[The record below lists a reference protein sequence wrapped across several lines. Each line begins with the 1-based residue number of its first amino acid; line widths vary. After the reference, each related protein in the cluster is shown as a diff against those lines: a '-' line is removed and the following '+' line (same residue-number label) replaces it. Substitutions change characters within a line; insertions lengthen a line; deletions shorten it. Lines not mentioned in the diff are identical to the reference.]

1 MAECN
6 IEESIKANGVEYTGV
21 NEGDAMSHLMIK
33 HIVKQLKESK
43 ETGRDFIDSK
53 FWKFFRLDRAG
64 VTDHSKNKITRQIS
78 NILYES
84 LGRTGKD
91 WVRSSTMSQVKSF
104 EMNRLRMLFYRD
116 WTKHFDTW
124 LKENNLKG
132 LNVNG
137 LTKRIDFN
145 KEVAK
150 AVRKIGTS
158 QFDEIQSDSVKAM
171 AKSQS
176 ARYKELLDMARAAGV
191 RGADQVDPNPAYITR
206 IWSKNNLTAF
216 VAKHGEGGE
225 ARLFRLMANAI
236 DNGEDLAK
244 RIKLAERLYKLIIRG
259 NQGQNINL
267 GNVLNAKIEDLDE
280 MLRGMVDG
288 IDEDTIQ
295 GIISGVFG
303 SRTTSGGK
311 VKYMRKRLKFNENYS
326 DNTGA
331 ISDFFENDAEIL
343 FLNYSNQMTGQI
355 ALAQRGFRSRAD
367 WEAMKRAIDKE
378 YDELGMPNKHWVR
391 ENEKKALQSGYDWL
405 IGKPLEKD
413 VTGSF
418 STIGRVMRKYNFGR
432 IMNQVGFAQLAEIGV
447 LVANLGLVRTIKH
460 LPEMRRLLKRS
471 ADGKIDDEFMKEA
484 EEVFG
489 GFGSERLINQVA
501 NQTEELGNEVGNYY
515 RKARKIEVG
524 LDHVSRLTADIS
536 GMHGVNMIM
545 KRILLKGIVQK
556 YLDEAYGGAK
566 VLSGKRLRDLGISDT
581 MHKRVLKMIK
591 DNADTYNGAL
601 TNRKIRRINIDKWS
615 DTEAASTFAH
625 AINRYGRRT
634 IQENDIGEQMF
645 IGGLTDSATG
655 KILFQFRGFMMTAYG
670 KHLLHGFKMRDFQA
684 FAGMM
689 TSMLFAGMAFVA
701 QTQAQMALLSPRKR
715 KELWETKMGKNTK
728 EVLTNFAKAG
738 FQPSAFASI
747 LPAFYD
753 SGHYWATGNPFFHY
767 RSTGLDS
774 NLLTGNPTV
783 SFLTQ
788 KLYAGTG
795 ESVRAMLDSDYDFNQ
810 KTFNKLTQLLLLQN
824 ALGIQNVIR
833 RIGEETLPE
842 KP

>member
-6 IEESIKANGVEYTGV
+6 IEESIKANGVEYAGK
-21 NEGDAMSHLMIK
+21 NEGDAMAHLMTKHLIK
-33 HIVKQLKESK
+33 HMKESA
-43 ETGRDFIDSK
+43 ETGKEFIDSK

-64 VTDHSKNKITRQIS
+64 VTDHSANKLTRQVS

-91 WVRSSTMSQVKSF
+91 WVRSRTMSQVKQF
-104 EMNRLRMLFYRD
+104 EMNRLRMLYYRD
-116 WTKHFDTW
+116 WTQQFDVW

-132 LNVNG
+132 LNING
-137 LTKRIDFN
+137 LTKRVDFN
-145 KEVAK
+145 KEVTK
-150 AVRKIGTS
+150 AIRKIGTKE
-158 QFDEIQSDSVKAM
+158 FDAIESEAVKAM

-216 VAKHGEGGE
+216 VAKHGEKK
-225 ARLFRLMANAI
+225 LFRLLANAI
-236 DNGEDLAK
+236 DNGDDIVK
-244 RIKLAERLYKLIIRG
+244 RMRLAEHLYRVVIRG
-259 NQGQNINL
+259 NAGQNINL

-280 MLRGMVDG
+280 MLRSMVDG

-295 GIISGVFG
+295 GIITGVFG

-311 VKYMRKRLKFNENYS
+311 IKYMRKRIKFNENYS
-326 DNTGA
+326 DDTGA
-331 ISDFFENDAEIL
+331 ISDFLENDSEIL

-367 WEAMKRAIDKE
+367 WEAMKRGIEKE
-378 YDELGMPNKHWVR
+378 YEALGMGEKHWVR
-391 ENEKKALQSGYDWL
+391 SNEMKALQSGYDWL
-405 IGKPLEKD
+405 IGKPLETD
-413 VTGSF
+413 VTGAY
-418 STIGRVMRKYNFGR
+418 STIGRILRKYNFAR

-447 LVANLGLVRTIKH
+447 LVANLGLFRTIKH
-460 LPEMRRLLKRS
+460 LPEMRKLLKRS
-471 ADGKIDDEFMKEA
+471 ADGKLDDEFMKEA
-484 EEVFG
+484 EEIFG

-501 NQTEELGNEVGNYY
+501 NQTEELGNEVGKYY
-515 RKARKIEVG
+515 KKARKAEVG

-556 YLDEAYGGAK
+556 YLDEALGGAK
-566 VLSGKRLRDLGISDT
+566 ALSGKRLRDLGISDT
-581 MHKRVLKMIK
+581 MHKRILKMIK
-591 DNADTYNGAL
+591 DNADTYNGVL
-601 TNRKIRRINIDKWS
+601 TNRKIKRINIDKWT

-634 IQENDIGEQMF
+634 VQENDIGEQMF
-645 IGGLTDSATG
+645 LWGATDTTTG

-670 KHLLHGFKMRDFQA
+670 KHLLHGLKMRDFQA

-689 TSMLFAGMAFVA
+689 TSMLFAGMAFTA
-701 QTQAQMALLSPRKR
+701 QTQAQMALLSPKKR
-715 KELWETKMGKNTK
+715 KELWEKKMGKGWEENLK
-728 EVLTNFAKAG
+728 NFAKAG
-738 FQPSAFASI
+738 FQRSAFASI

-753 SGHYWATGNPFFHY
+753 SGHHWATGSPFFHY

-783 SFLTQ
+783 SFLN
-788 KLYAGTG
+788 KAYRGTS
-795 ESVRAMLDSDYDFNQ
+795 ETFRSIFDSDYDFNQ
-810 KTFNKLTQLLLLQN
+810 KTFNNLTQLLILQN

>member
-6 IEESIKANGVEYTGV
+6 IEESIKANGIDYNGID
-21 NEGDAMSHLMIK
+21 EGDAMAHLMTKHIIK
-33 HIVKQLKESK
+33 HMKESA
-43 ETGRDFIDSK
+43 ETGKEFIDSK

-64 VTDHSKNKITRQIS
+64 VTDHSKNKLTRQIS

-91 WVRSSTMSQVKSF
+91 WVRSRTMSQVKSF
-104 EMNRLRMLFYRD
+104 EMNRLRMLYYRD
-116 WTKHFDTW
+116 WTQQFDVW

-132 LNVNG
+132 LNING
-137 LTKRIDFN
+137 LTKRVDFN
-145 KEVAK
+145 KEVTK
-150 AVRKIGTS
+150 AIRKIGTKE
-158 QFDEIQSDSVKAM
+158 FDAIDSEAVKAM

-176 ARYKELLDMARAAGV
+176 SRYKELLDMARAAGV

-216 VAKHGEGGE
+216 VAKHGEKK
-225 ARLFRLMANAI
+225 LFRLLANAI
-236 DNGEDLAK
+236 DNGDNIAK
-244 RIKLAERLYKLIIRG
+244 RMKLAEHLYRVVVRANAG
-259 NQGQNINL
+259 ENINI
-267 GNVLNAKIEDLDE
+267 GNVLNAKIEDLDS
-280 MLRGMVDG
+280 MLRSMVDG

-295 GIISGVFG
+295 GIITGVFG

-311 VKYMRKRLKFNENYS
+311 IKYMRKRIKFNENYS
-326 DNTGA
+326 DDTGA
-331 ISDFFENDAEIL
+331 ISDFLENDSEIL
-343 FLNYSNQMTGQI
+343 FLNYTNQMTGQI
-355 ALAQRGFRSRAD
+355 ALAQRGFRSKSD
-367 WEAMKRAIDKE
+367 WDAMMRGIKKE
-378 YDELGMPNKHWVR
+378 YEALGMGEGHWR
-391 ENEKKALQSGYDWL
+391 RKNEIKALQSGYDWL
-405 IGKPLEKD
+405 IGKPLETD
-413 VTGSF
+413 VTGAY
-418 STIGRVMRKYNFGR
+418 STIGRVLRKYNFAR

-447 LVANLGLVRTIKH
+447 LVANLGLFRTIKH
-460 LPEMRRLLKRS
+460 LPEMRKLLKRS
-471 ADGKIDDEFMKEA
+471 ADGKLNDDFMKEA
-484 EEVFG
+484 EEIFG

-501 NQTEELGNEVGNYY
+501 NQTEELGNEVGKYY
-515 RKARKIEVG
+515 KKARKVEVG

-556 YLDEAYGGAK
+556 YLDEALGGAK

-581 MHKRVLKMIK
+581 MHKRILKMIK
-591 DNADTYNGAL
+591 DNADTYNGVL
-601 TNRKIRRINIDKWS
+601 TNRKIKRINIDKWT

-634 IQENDIGEQMF
+634 VQENDIGEQMF
-645 IGGLTDSATG
+645 LGGLTDTTTG

-670 KHLLHGFKMRDFQA
+670 KHLLHGMKMRDFQA

-689 TSMLFAGMAFVA
+689 TSMLFAGMAFTA
-701 QTQAQMALLSPRKR
+701 QVQAQMALLSPRKR
-715 KELWETKMGKNTK
+715 KELWEKKMGKNWEENLK
-728 EVLTNFAKAG
+728 NFAKAG
-738 FQPSAFASI
+738 FQRSAFASI

-753 SGHYWATGNPFFHY
+753 SGHHWATGSPFFHY

-783 SFLTQ
+783 SFLN
-788 KLYAGTG
+788 KAYRGTS
-795 ESVRAMLDSDYDFNQ
+795 EAFRSVFDSDYDFNQ
-810 KTFNKLTQLLLLQN
+810 KTFNNLTQLLLLQN

>member
-6 IEESIKANGVEYTGV
+6 IDESRKANGTEFKGN
-21 NEGDAMSHLMIK
+21 NEQEAMAHLMWK
-33 HIVKQLKESK
+33 HMVKHLKDSDEAGK
-43 ETGRDFIDSK
+43 EFIDSK

-64 VTDHSKNKITRQIS
+64 VTDHSKNKLTRQIS

-91 WVRSSTMSQVKSF
+91 WVRSRTMSQVKSF
-104 EMNRLRMLFYRD
+104 EMNRLRMLYYRD
-116 WTKHFDTW
+116 WTQQFDVW

-132 LNVNG
+132 LNING
-137 LTKRIDFN
+137 LTKRVDFN
-145 KEVAK
+145 KEVTK
-150 AVRKIGTS
+150 AIRKIGTKE
-158 QFDEIQSDSVKAM
+158 FDAIESESVKAM
-171 AKSQS
+171 AKAQS
-176 ARYKELLDMARAAGV
+176 ARYKELLEMAKAAGV
-191 RGADQVDPNPAYITR
+191 RGADQVDPNPAYLTR
-206 IWSKNNLTAF
+206 VWSKNNLTAF
-216 VAKHGEGGE
+216 VAKHGEKK
-225 ARLFRLMANAI
+225 LFRLMANAI
-236 DNGEDLAK
+236 DNGDDIVK
-244 RIKLAERLYKLIIRG
+244 RIKLAEHLYRVIIRG
-259 NQGQNINL
+259 NTGQNINI

-295 GIISGVFG
+295 GIITGVFG

-311 VKYMRKRLKFNENYS
+311 IKYMRKRLKFNENYS
-326 DNTGA
+326 DDTGA
-331 ISDFFENDAEIL
+331 ISDFFENDSEIL
-343 FLNYSNQMTGQI
+343 FLNYTNQMTGQI

-367 WEAMKRAIDKE
+367 WEAMKRNIEKE
-378 YDELGMPNKHWVR
+378 YEALGMGDKHWVR
-391 ENEKKALQSGYDWL
+391 KNEMKALQSGYDWL
-405 IGKPLEKD
+405 IGKPLEND
-413 VTGSF
+413 VTGAF
-418 STIGRVMRKYNFGR
+418 STFGRIMRKYNFGR

-447 LVANLGLVRTIKH
+447 LVANLGLVRTIKY

-471 ADGKIDDEFMKEA
+471 ADGKIDDDFMKEA

-515 RKARKIEVG
+515 RKARKVEVG

-566 VLSGKRLRDLGISDT
+566 VLSNKRLRDLGISDT

-591 DNADTYNGAL
+591 ENADTYNGAL
-601 TNRKIRRINIDKWS
+601 TNRKIKRINIDKWT

-645 IGGLTDSATG
+645 LGGLTDSTWG
-655 KILFQFRGFMMTAYG
+655 KIMFQFRGFMMTAYG
-670 KHLLHGFKMRDFQA
+670 KHLLHGMKMRDFQA

-689 TSMLFAGMAFVA
+689 TSMIFAGLAFTA
-701 QTQAQMALLSPRKR
+701 QTQAQMAILSPRKR
-715 KELWETKMGKNTK
+715 KELWEKKFGKTT
-728 EVLTNFAKAG
+728 EEFWLNFAKAG
-738 FQPSAFASI
+738 FQRSAFASI
-747 LPAFYD
+747 LPAIYD
-753 SGHYWATGNPFFHY
+753 SGHFWATGNPFFHY

-783 SFLTQ
+783 SFLSQ
-788 KLYAGTG
+788 KLYKGTG

-824 ALGIQNVIR
+824 ALGIQNIIR